1 MIENLSERERKL
13 LIALVPALLV
23 TAFVF
28 FWTEPSAGAPP
39 VVDTAAAIEVAKLRL
54 DRARATSA
62 LLPSRQDA
70 RKLLEASLASAEKRF
85 IIADTPAQAQA
96 QLNQIF
102 RRIARA
108 QGPAVE
114 IRGMDIG
121 SIQPVNAYA
130 EILLSVNFDCQV
142 EGLVNL
148 LTDLS
153 TQPEALG
160 WRDLRVSATD
170 SKQKRL
176 NVTLT
181 FIGLTQP
188 KPAPKQ
194 GTGSR
199 G

>member
-1 MIENLSERERKL
+1 MIENLSDRERKL
-13 LIALVPALLV
+13 LMALIPALLV
-23 TAFVF
+23 TAFVY
-28 FWTEPSAGAPP
+28 FWTEPAAGAPP

-62 LLPSRQDA
+62 LLPARQET
-70 RKLLEASLASAEKRF
+70 RKMLQSSLASAEKRF
-85 IIADTPAQAQA
+85 IMADTAAQAQA

-102 RRIARA
+102 RRVARA

-130 EILLSVNFDCQV
+130 EILIGVNFDCQV

-153 TQPEALG
+153 TQPEAIG

-176 NVTLT
+176 NVSLT
-181 FIGLTQP
+181 FIGLTQA
-188 KPAPKQ
+188 KPAAKPAA
-194 GTGSR
+194 GSR

>member
-1 MIENLSERERKL
+1 MIENLSDRERKL
-13 LIALVPALLV
+13 LMALIPALLV
-23 TAFVF
+23 TAFVY

-62 LLPSRQDA
+62 LLPARQET
-70 RKLLEASLASAEKRF
+70 RKILQSSLASAEKRF
-85 IIADTPAQAQA
+85 IMADTPAQAQA

-121 SIQPVNAYA
+121 SIQPVNVYA
-130 EILLSVNFDCQV
+130 EILIAVNFDCQV

-153 TQPEALG
+153 TQPEAIG

-176 NVTLT
+176 NVSLT
-181 FIGLTQP
+181 FIGLTQA
-188 KPAPKQ
+188 KPAAKPA
-194 GTGSR
+194 TGSR

>member
-1 MIENLSERERKL
+1 MIENLSDRERKL
-13 LIALVPALLV
+13 LFALVPALLI
-23 TAFVF
+23 TAFVY

-54 DRARATSA
+54 DRARATAA
-62 LLPSRQDA
+62 LLPARQDTQ
-70 RKLLEASLASAEKRF
+70 KSLQSSLASIEKRF
-85 IIADTPAQAQA
+85 VMADTSAQAQA

-102 RRIARA
+102 RRVARA

-121 SIQPVNAYA
+121 SIQPVDAYA
-130 EILLSVNFDCQV
+130 EILININIDCQV

-148 LTDLS
+148 LTDIAA
-153 TQPEALG
+153 QPEALG

-176 NVTLT
+176 NVSLTL
-181 FIGLTQP
+181 IGLTRA
-188 KPAPKQ
+188 KPAAKPA
-194 GTGSR
+194 TGSR

>member
-1 MIENLSERERKL
+1 MIENLSDRERKL
-13 LIALVPALLV
+13 LFALVPALLV
-23 TAFVF
+23 TAFVYY
-28 FWTEPSAGAPP
+28 WTEPSAGAPP
-39 VVDTAAAIEVAKLRL
+39 VVDTAAAIEVAKIRL
-54 DRARATSA
+54 DRARATA
-62 LLPSRQDA
+62 TLRPLREETKKRLQ
-70 RKLLEASLASAEKRF
+70 ASLASAEKRF
-85 IIADTPAQAQA
+85 VIADTPAQAQA
-96 QLNQIF
+96 VLTQIF

-130 EILLSVNFDCQV
+130 EILVGVNFDCQI

-153 TQPEALG
+153 SQPEALG

-181 FIGLTQP
+181 FIGLTQLKQAA
-188 KPAPKQ
+188 KPAA
-194 GTGSR
+194 GGR

>member
-1 MIENLSERERKL
+1 MIENLSDRERKL
-13 LIALVPALLV
+13 LFALIPALVI
-23 TAFVF
+23 TAFVY
-28 FWTEPSAGAPP
+28 FWTEPAAGAPP
-39 VVDTAAAIEVAKLRL
+39 VVDTAAAIEVAKQRL

-70 RKLLEASLASAEKRF
+70 RKVLESSLAAAEKRF
-85 IIADTPAQAQA
+85 IIAETPAQAQA

-130 EILLSVNFDCQV
+130 EILMNVTFDCQI

-153 TQPEALG
+153 AQPEALG
-160 WRDLRVSATD
+160 WRDLRISATD

-176 NVTLT
+176 NVSFT
-181 FIGLTQP
+181 FIGLTFAKP
-188 KPAPKQ
+188 TAKPA
-194 GTGSR
+194 TGSR

>member
-1 MIENLSERERKL
+1 MIENLSDRERKL
-13 LIALVPALLV
+13 LFALIPALVI
-23 TAFVF
+23 TAFVY
-28 FWTEPSAGAPP
+28 FWTEPAAGAPP

-54 DRARATSA
+54 DRARATAA
-62 LLPSRQDA
+62 LLPSRQDT
-70 RKLLEASLASAEKRF
+70 RKLLESSLAASEKRF
-85 IIADTPAQAQA
+85 IVAETPAQAQA

-108 QGPAVE
+108 QGTTVE

-130 EILLSVNFDCQV
+130 EILMNVNFDCQI

-153 TQPEALG
+153 AQPEALG
-160 WRDLRVSATD
+160 WRDLRIAATD

-176 NVTLT
+176 NVSFT
-181 FIGLTQP
+181 FIGLTFA
-188 KPAPKQ
+188 KPVAKP
-194 GTGSR
+194 TPGSR

>member
-1 MIENLSERERKL
+1 MIENLSDRERKL
-13 LIALVPALLV
+13 LFALIPALVI
-23 TAFVF
+23 TAFVY
-28 FWTEPSAGAPP
+28 FWTEPAAGAPP

-62 LLPSRQDA
+62 LLPSRQDT
-70 RKLLEASLASAEKRF
+70 RKLLESSLAASEKRF
-85 IIADTPAQAQA
+85 IVAETPAQAQA

-108 QGPAVE
+108 QGTTVE

-130 EILLSVNFDCQV
+130 EILMNVNFDCQI

-153 TQPEALG
+153 AQPEALG
-160 WRDLRVSATD
+160 WRDLRIGATD
-170 SKQKRL
+170 TKQKRL
-176 NVTLT
+176 SVSFT
-181 FIGLTQP
+181 FIGLTFA
-188 KPAPKQ
+188 KPASKPNPW
-194 GTGSR
+194 SR

>member
-1 MIENLSERERKL
+1 MIENLSDRERKL
-13 LIALVPALLV
+13 LMALIPALLV
-23 TAFVF
+23 TAFVY

-62 LLPSRQDA
+62 LLPARQDT
-70 RKLLEASLASAEKRF
+70 RKMLQSSLASAEKRF
-85 IIADTPAQAQA
+85 IMADTSAQAQA

-130 EILLSVNFDCQV
+130 EILIGVNFDCQV

-153 TQPEALG
+153 TQPEAIG
-160 WRDLRVSATD
+160 WRDLRVSATE

-176 NVTLT
+176 NVSLT
-181 FIGLTQP
+181 FIGLTQA
-188 KPAPKQ
+188 KPAAKPA
-194 GTGSR
+194 TGSR